1 MKTTATATAPPTR
14 ATPPSSNGFRPSTGA
29 REPPLVV
36 LDAVDVEAIDVLVLV
51 ALVLLEVDVSADV
64 VDLPVVVVVK
74 LLVVVDVILLV
85 VEEVDALLVVVAVEL
100 VLLVVVVEVVLVV
113 VDDVKVLEVVVVVV
127 DTLTKLPKTAI
138 GVTPPGGYALILPQS
153 TTLLP
158 VAFAL

>member
-1 MKTTATATAPPTR
+1 MDE
-14 ATPPSSNGFRPSTGA
+14 
-29 REPPLVV
+29 REPLAVV
-36 LDAVDVEAIDVLVLV
+36 LDPVDVEAIDVVVLV
-51 ALVLLEVDVSADV
+51 ALVWLKVDVRADV
-64 VDLPVVVVVK
+64 VDMPVVVVVE

-85 VEEVDALLVVVAVEL
+85 VEEVEALLVVEEVEALLVVEEVEALLVVVAVEV

-113 VDDVKVLEVVVVVV
+113 VDDVEVLEVVVVV

-158 VAFAL
+158 AALAV

>member
-1 MKTTATATAPPTR
+1 MD
-14 ATPPSSNGFRPSTGA
+14 G
-29 REPPLVV
+29 REPPAVV
-36 LDAVDVEAIDVLVLV
+36 LDAVDVEAIDFVVLVTLV
-51 ALVLLEVDVSADV
+51 CLEVDVSADV
-64 VDLPVVVVVK
+64 VDLPVVVVVE

-100 VLLVVVVEVVLVV
+100 VRLVVVVEVVLVV

-158 VAFAL
+158 VALAL